1 MKIFSSLFT
10 LCLWPFIALAEEEV
24 KMTANWYDGFL
35 FQERSF
41 TYEFIRTLG
50 YSASGAADIG
60 EAIATARSI
69 VDGDRESWKKEWLL
83 TAERL
88 VACAQK
94 FEETG
99 DQISAKELYFRA
111 CNYFRTAGF
120 YLCHAKDRLE
130 SNRLWQKSVD
140 AFQRAAQYLPEL
152 SEVAIPYEETFL
164 PGYLL
169 KSAKSDAPLL
179 IIHTGFDGTKE
190 ELYFEAGLAAHQRGY
205 NVLIFEGPGQGAALR
220 KQNLP
225 FRYDW
230 EKVVQPVVDF
240 ACTLDFINK
249 KKIALYG
256 ISLGGYLAARAACF
270 EERLAAC
277 VVNGGIFDFS
287 ENIYNSMPK
296 DAIKLLE
303 ENPNIFDQVLQEEME
318 KSVEAYWFY
327 NNAIWTMQAATPS
340 RVMRELTRY
349 TLQDV
354 IHLIKCPM
362 LVVDS
367 ESDLFLQ
374 GQPQKV
380 YDQLTCPK
388 TLLSFSSQ
396 TSAQAHCQVG
406 SIMISNEEILSWLNK
421 TLDWH

>member
-1 MKIFSSLFT
+1 MS
-10 LCLWPFIALAEEEV
+10 
-24 KMTANWYDGFL
+24 ANWYDGFL
-35 FQERSF
+35 FEERSF

-69 VDGDRESWKKEWLL
+69 VDHDRDSWKNQWLL

-88 VACAQK
+88 VERAKK
-94 FEETG
+94 FDEMG
-99 DQISAKELYFRA
+99 DCVSAKELYFRA
-111 CNYFRTAGF
+111 SNYFRTAGF
-120 YLCHAKDRLE
+120 YLCHVKDRLE

-140 AFQRAAQYLPEL
+140 AFQKAAKSLPEL
-152 SEVAIPYEETFL
+152 SEVHIPYENTSL
-164 PGYLL
+164 PGYLI
-169 KSAKSDAPLL
+169 KSDKRQAPLL

-190 ELYFEAGLAAHQRGY
+190 ELYFEAGLAAHKRGY
-205 NVLIFEGPGQGAALR
+205 NVLVFEGPGQGAPLR
-220 KQNLP
+220 KENLA

-240 ACTLDFINK
+240 ALTLDFIDK

-277 VVNGGIFDFS
+277 IVNGGIFDFS
-287 ENIYNSMPK
+287 ENIYKSMPP
-296 DAIKLLE
+296 DALKLLE
-303 ENPNIFDQVLQEEME
+303 ENPAIFDHVLQAEME

-340 RVMRELTRY
+340 QVMLELKRY

-354 IHLIKCPM
+354 IHKIKCPM

-367 ESDLFLQ
+367 EADLFLQ
-374 GQPQKV
+374 GQPAKV
-380 YDQLTCPK
+380 YQSLKCPK
-388 TLLSFSSQ
+388 TLLPFP
-396 TSAQAHCQVG
+396 TKTAAQAHCQVG
-406 SIMISNEEILSWLNK
+406 SIMISNEETLSWLDK
-421 TLDWH
+421 TLQWSIFSQ